1 MNMLNNKTKNILTM
15 NERKEESQKLR
26 NNKEQKL

>member
-1 MNMLNNKTKNILTM
+1 MLNNKIKNILTI
-15 NERKEESQKLR
+15 NERKEESKKLR